1 LKNHERIEEEIM
13 RYLLGQCSE
22 EDQLRIE
29 GQYLKDDDY
38 LQSVLLAEGEMIDAY
53 VQGRLTAAEREQFE
67 TYYLVTDERREKVF
81 FAKSLHQHLKKED
94 QAVVP
99 QKQTERRKSFLSW
112 LGFNKSWFALAAA
125 AAGLLLLACG
135 WLAIEALRLRN
146 QLNASQARMAEMET
160 RGQELSQQ
168 LEEERTRNQQL
179 TERIAELTHST
190 EGIQP
195 EGNHESPPAPVIA
208 MLTMTAGTTRDISQ
222 ANTLRLTSEVK
233 TVRLRLVFRDE
244 DHQSYQAIIQ
254 NASGTT
260 VWRQSKMPA
269 TAKGES
275 KSVMVN
281 LPAKVLANDD
291 YLLTLSGITAAT
303 NVEEISDYHFRIV
316 KK

>member
-1 LKNHERIEEEIM
+1 M

-38 LQSVLLAEGEMIDAY
+38 LQSVLLAEDEMIDAY
-53 VQGRLTAAEREQFE
+53 VQGRLTDAEREQFE
-67 TYYLVTDERREKVF
+67 TYYLVTDERREKVV
-81 FAKSLHQHLKKED
+81 FAKSLLLQIQNEA
-94 QAVVP
+94 QAAVP
-99 QKQTERRKSFLSW
+99 QKQTEPRKSFLSW
-112 LGFNKSWFALAAA
+112 LGFHKSWVALA

-135 WLAIEALRLRN
+135 WLAIETLRLRF
-146 QLNASQARMAEMET
+146 QLNASRARVAEMET
-160 RGQELSQQ
+160 NAQELSQQ
-168 LEEERTRNQQL
+168 LESERARNQQL
-179 TERIAELTHST
+179 TERIAELSHST

-195 EGNHESPPAPVIA
+195 EGNHESPPPPALA
-208 MLTMTAGTTRDISQ
+208 MLTLTAGANRDISQ
-222 ANTLRLTSEVK
+222 TNTLRLDSEIK

-254 NASGTT
+254 NAAGAT
-260 VWRQSKMPA
+260 VWRQSGLKA
-269 TAKGES
+269 TARGES
-275 KSVMVN
+275 KSVLVS

-291 YLLTLSGITAAT
+291 YLLTLSGVTSAT

>member
-1 LKNHERIEEEIM
+1 M
-13 RYLLGQCSE
+13 RYLLGQCGE

-29 GQYLKDDDY
+29 GQYLKDDEY
-38 LQSVLLAEGEMIDAY
+38 LQCVLLAEGEMIDAY
-53 VQGRLTAAEREQFE
+53 VQGRLTDAEREQFE

-81 FAKSLHQHLKKED
+81 FAQSLLLHLKKEA

-99 QKQTERRKSFLSW
+99 QKQTERRKSFFSW
-112 LGFNKSWFALAAA
+112 IRFDKSWFALAAA

-135 WLAIEALRLRN
+135 WLALETLRLRN
-146 QLNASQARMAEMET
+146 QLNASRARMAEIET
-160 RGQELSQQ
+160 QAQEFSQQ
-168 LEEERTRNQQL
+168 LAAERVRNQQL
-179 TERIAELTHST
+179 TERIAELSHAT

-195 EGNHESPPAPVIA
+195 EGNHESSPPPAIA
-208 MLTMTAGTTRDISQ
+208 MLTLTAGTTRDISQ
-222 ANTLRLTSEVK
+222 ANTLRLASDVK

-254 NASGTT
+254 NASGAT
-260 VWRQSKMPA
+260 VWRQSGLKA
-269 TAKGES
+269 TARGES
-275 KSVMVN
+275 KSVVVN

-291 YLLTLSGITAAT
+291 YLLTLSGVTSAT

>member
-1 LKNHERIEEEIM
+1 M

-29 GQYLKDDDY
+29 GQYLKDDEY
-38 LQSVLLAEGEMIDAY
+38 LQNVLLAEDEMIDAY
-53 VQGRLTAAEREQFE
+53 VQGRLTDVERKQFE

-81 FAKSLHQHLKKED
+81 FAQSLLLHIKKEV

-99 QKQTERRKSFLSW
+99 QKQTERRKSFFSW
-112 LGFNKSWFALAAA
+112 IRFDKSWFVLAAA

-135 WLAIEALRLRN
+135 WLAIETLRLRN

-168 LEEERTRNQQL
+168 LEAERTRNQQL

-195 EGNHESPPAPVIA
+195 EGNHESPPPPVIA
-208 MLTMTAGTTRDISQ
+208 MLTLTAGTTRNISQ
-222 ANTLRLTSEVK
+222 ANTLRLTPEVK

-244 DHQSYQAIIQ
+244 DQHNYQAIIQ
-254 NASGTT
+254 NAAGST
-260 VWRQSKMPA
+260 VWRQSGLKA

-275 KSVMVN
+275 KSVLVS
-281 LPAKVLANDD
+281 LPAKVLSNDD
-291 YLLTLSGITAAT
+291 YLLTLSGITSST